1 MLFLEMLF
9 VHEFLFCEH
18 CGAKI
23 YRAEVLPTNYQ
34 ELFKKHQTALEF
46 LSQPHDDIRNFS
58 DLNDFADSNEPNA
71 DSNQVER
78 KK

>member
-1 MLFLEMLF
+1 MLFL
-9 VHEFLFCEH
+9 HEFLFCEQ

-34 ELFKKHQTALEF
+34 ELFKKHQTAMEV
-46 LSQPHDDIRNFS
+46 LSQPDHDIKNFS
-58 DLNDFADSNEPNA
+58 DLSDFADSNKPNA

-78 KK
+78 RK